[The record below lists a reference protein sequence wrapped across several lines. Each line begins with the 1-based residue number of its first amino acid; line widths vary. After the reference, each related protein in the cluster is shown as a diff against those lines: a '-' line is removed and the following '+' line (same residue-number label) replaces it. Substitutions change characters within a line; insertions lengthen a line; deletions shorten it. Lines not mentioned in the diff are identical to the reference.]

1 MCRAFPGSDYY
12 EDSVTIGVSPRRPS
26 RVPFDFGDGVLLVST
41 YIYQRSTAI
50 KTALVFMFVAIVCTV
65 VVILALL
72 VFVQRL
78 DRFGESWVVFALF
91 SSWLLYYSFAL
102 FTGLVLAA
110 VIVVGRRVLKVRGAT
125 RKGEVESRDQDR
137 GD

>member
-78 DRFGESWVVFALF
+78 DRFGESWVAFALF

-110 VIVVGRRVLKVRGAT
+110 VIVVGGAF
-125 RKGEVESRDQDR
+125 SR
-137 GD
+137 